1 MAKIIF
7 YGGKGGVGKT
17 TCSTANS
24 IHFAQKGLRTLLI
37 STDPAHSI
45 SDVLEM
51 KIGKSI
57 VPIRENLDGLEIDP
71 EYEAECYINRIRE
84 NMRQILSNVI
94 IDEIDKQLEAA
105 MVSPGTHESALFDKM
120 SAVIIEQFDAY
131 DVIVFDT
138 APTGHTLRLL
148 TLPDLL
154 EGWTGTLIKKRK
166 FIIDM
171 DRMVKRKYNAVDPV
185 LEILQKRQAGFTAI
199 KKIFQ
204 DKKNLSI
211 RFVLNAEQLP
221 IEETKKAVSLLEKF
235 DLPVETLVINRL
247 LPEIVNDAFFIKK
260 KEQERYYLNLIEND
274 FKGKHFI
281 KIPLKD
287 QDMNKMTIEDIA
299 VFFE

>member
-51 KIGKSI
+51 QIGKTI

-120 SAVIIEQFDAY
+120 SAVITEQYDAY

-221 IEETKKAVSLLEKF
+221 IEETKKAVALLEKF

-247 LPEIVNDAFFIKK
+247 LPETLEDAFFLKK
-260 KEQERYYLNLIEND
+260 KEQEKHYLDIIESH
-274 FKGKHFI
+274 FIGKHFI

-287 QDMNKMTIEDIA
+287 QDMHKSTIEDIA
-299 VFFE
+299 VYFE